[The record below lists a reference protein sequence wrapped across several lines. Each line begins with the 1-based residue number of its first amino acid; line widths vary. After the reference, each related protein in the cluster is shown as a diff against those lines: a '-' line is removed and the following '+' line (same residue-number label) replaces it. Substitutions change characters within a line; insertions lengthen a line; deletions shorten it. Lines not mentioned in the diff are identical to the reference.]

1 MKKRY
6 LTDMTEENLSYIN
19 LRNKVEENGMEEQKI
34 GLIDESSRTRHTPVG
49 LPTFGR
55 ILVAYDGMQMSKSA
69 LSDGAYI
76 SRISDSEIVV
86 IKVVKANI
94 DSNNILP
101 ITIRVNLQGS
111 GEQID
116 FAGSRRRV
124 LIDEVS
130 RTVIEEM
137 TVACKVACMTGK
149 IIYKIHGGNPADEII
164 N

>member
-1 MKKRY
+1 MGY

-34 GLIDESSRTRHTPVG
+34 GLIDESSRTRHTLIG

-55 ILVAYDGMQMSKSA
+55 ILVADVGMQMSKRA
-69 LSDGAYI
+69 LSYAACI

-111 GEQID
+111 GE
-116 FAGSRRRV
+116 
-124 LIDEVS
+124 
-130 RTVIEEM
+130 
-137 TVACKVACMTGK
+137 
-149 IIYKIHGGNPADEII
+149 
-164 N
+164 